1 MKMSRSLAQFE
12 QEFLQESKLD
22 QRRRERLRK
31 QAIHRSRKRRRAR
44 ETKRSSVR
52 FYLLTL
58 SLIATAVFVTA
69 AMFATL
75 YLLLT

>member
-1 MKMSRSLAQFE
+1 MKMRQSLAELE
-12 QEFLQESKLD
+12 QEFRHESELD
-22 QRRRERLRK
+22 QKRRDHIRRK
-31 QAIHRSRKRRRAR
+31 AIHRSRKRHR
-44 ETKRSSVR
+44 EREKKRSSVR

>member
-1 MKMSRSLAQFE
+1 MKMRRSLAQLE
-12 QEFLQESKLD
+12 QEFLHESKLD
-22 QRRRERLRK
+22 QRRREYLRRK
-31 QAIHRSRKRRRAR
+31 ALSRSRKRRHER
-44 ETKRSSVR
+44 EKKRSSLR

-69 AMFATL
+69 AMFASL